1 MDGKAPANNTRKDL
15 RTIKRFVT
23 THTPE
28 GITTFSDALPED
40 APFQTLPD
48 NVDFALCYAT
58 DRFPV
63 NLNDDADIKT
73 YRHYTENLPG
83 ITLPTG
89 TVLRVV
95 DIPPGAISPMH
106 RTISLDYG
114 VVLEGE
120 IDLILDSGEKRVM
133 KRGDIS
139 VQRGTNHAWKNRS
152 EESWARMLYV
162 LQPATSLKVAGQ
174 ELHDNSMHTIPGYE
188 EDAEAKD

>member
-1 MDGKAPANNTRKDL
+1 MDNKAPANNARKDL

-28 GITTFSDALPED
+28 GTTTFSDALPED

-58 DRFPV
+58 DQFPV

-162 LQPATSLKVAGQ
+162 LQPATSLKIAGQ

-188 EDAEAKD
+188 EEAVAKD